1 MRKLIVL
8 GLLAGLAGLLA
19 LTALPAGG
27 KAPGPN
33 GRIVFA
39 RFDSALDGTVTY
51 TANPDG
57 SHMQRLF
64 TGGHSEE
71 PRWSPDGNQV
81 AVLAAC
87 ADGEENCAFTIVDPD
102 TGAFRQVKMLDPTL
116 FTACIVWSPDSQRL
130 ACEGLGEP
138 DPSRN
143 GIYTV
148 RSSDGSGLTRMT
160 SNPGGEDLP
169 GDYSPQGERLVFA
182 RFDQNED
189 PVGLYVVKTDGSQ
202 LRPIT
207 PPGTLISLSS
217 PGDWSPQ
224 GNEILFARRTGE
236 DMRNSL
242 WVVHA
247 DGSGLHEIRVQGEP
261 ACGGPIA
268 DPTSRG
274 CIHPRWSPDG
284 KKIIFGSVTA
294 TADGGTEND
303 GETEN
308 IYTVNADGTGLT
320 QVTPGPEDEAAD
332 WGQHPLVP

>member
-8 GLLAGLAGLLA
+8 GLLAGLAGLAA

-33 GRIVFA
+33 GRIAFA
-39 RFDSALDGTVTY
+39 RFDAALDGLVTY

-57 SHMQRLF
+57 SHVQRLF
-64 TGGHSEE
+64 TGGHSEA
-71 PRWSPDGNQV
+71 PHWSPDGVQV

-87 ADGEENCAFTIVDPD
+87 TDGEENCAFTIVDSD

-116 FTACIVWSPDSQRL
+116 LTACIVWSPDSQRL
-130 ACEGLGEP
+130 AYEGLGEP

-224 GNEILFARRTGE
+224 GNEILFARRTA
-236 DMRNSL
+236 RTCATRS
-242 WVVHA
+242 
-247 DGSGLHEIRVQGEP
+247 GSCTPTAAGCTRSGSKGNRPVAALLPTRPPGVAFTLAGRRTARRSSSAASRPPQT
-261 ACGGPIA
+261 AGPRTTA
-268 DPTSRG
+268 RPRTS
-274 CIHPRWSPDG
+274 
-284 KKIIFGSVTA
+284 
-294 TADGGTEND
+294 
-303 GETEN
+303 
-308 IYTVNADGTGLT
+308 
-320 QVTPGPEDEAAD
+320 TP
-332 WGQHPLVP
+332 

>member
-8 GLLAGLAGLLA
+8 GLLAGLAGLAA

-27 KAPGPN
+27 KAPSPN
-33 GRIVFA
+33 GRIAFA
-39 RFDSALDGTVTY
+39 RFDAALDGLVTY

-57 SHMQRLF
+57 SHVQRLF
-64 TGGHSEE
+64 SGGHSQA

-102 TGAFRQVKMLDPTL
+102 TGASRQVKMLDPTL
-116 FTACIVWSPDSQRL
+116 FTACIVWSPDSKRL
-130 ACEGLGEP
+130 ACEGFGEP
-138 DPSRN
+138 DPNRN

-148 RSSDGSGLTRMT
+148 RSSDGGGLTRMT
-160 SNPGGEDLP
+160 SNSGGEDLP
-169 GDYSPQGERLVFA
+169 GDYSPQGTRLVFA
-182 RFDQNED
+182 RFDQNGD
-189 PVGLYVVKTDGSQ
+189 PAGLYVVKTDGSQ

-207 PPGTLISLSS
+207 PPGTIVSS

-224 GNEILFARRTGE
+224 GNAILFARRVSE

-247 DGSGLHEIRVQGEP
+247 DGSGLREIRVHGEP

-268 DPTSRG
+268 DATSRG

-284 KKIIFGSVTA
+284 KKIIFGIATA
-294 TADGGTEND
+294 TTDGGTEND

-320 QVTPGPEDEAAD
+320 QVTHGVEDEAPD
-332 WGQHPLVP
+332 WGTHTLIR